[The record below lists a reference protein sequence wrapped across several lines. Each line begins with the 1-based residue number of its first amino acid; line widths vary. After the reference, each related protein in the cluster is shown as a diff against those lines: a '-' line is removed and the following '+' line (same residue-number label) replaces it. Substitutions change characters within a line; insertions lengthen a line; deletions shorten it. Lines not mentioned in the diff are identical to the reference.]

1 MFKKIILILTF
12 TTLLSFT
19 QAKAQSVYVEPLIDE
34 FFCKNGIAIDSCSYD
49 LLYTEAFQWID
60 TPYRYSGNS
69 NQGIDCS
76 GLTKKLYEKVYNLK
90 LQGGSRTIYDQII
103 PIKNKADLKEGDL
116 VFFKIS
122 RNQISHVGVYLQD
135 GNFIHASVR
144 SGVIISNL
152 SEPYYQRYYFSGGRF
167 PE

>member
-1 MFKKIILILTF
+1 MLNKLLSILTF
-12 TTLLSFT
+12 FT
-19 QAKAQSVYVEPLIDE
+19 FLAAPKTQAQSVYVEPLIYD
-34 FFCKNGIAIDSCSYD
+34 FFCRNGISIDSCSYD
-49 LLYTEAFQWID
+49 YLYTEAYQWID
-60 TPYRYSGNS
+60 TPYRYAGNS
-69 NQGIDCS
+69 ISGIDCS

-90 LQGGSRTIYDQII
+90 LEGGSKTIYDQII

-122 RNQISHVGVYLQD
+122 RNQISHVGVYLKD
-135 GNFIHASVR
+135 GNFIHASVK

-152 SEPYYQRYYFSGGRF
+152 SEPYYQKYYYAGGRF

>member
-1 MFKKIILILTF
+1 MLKRSLSILTIF
-12 TTLLSFT
+12 TFLTITKTL
-19 QAKAQSVYVEPLIDE
+19 AQSVYVEPLINE

-49 LLYTEAFQWID
+49 ALYTEAYQWID

-69 NQGIDCS
+69 DKGIDCS

-103 PIKNKADLKEGDL
+103 PIKNKTDLREGDL

-152 SEPYYQRYYFSGGRF
+152 SEPYYQKYYFSGGRF